1 MHARY
6 DSLSLDSDEVA
17 AFNVSGQ
24 LVIAGVPLD
33 YAVPLRPAN
42 FAKYVGAL
50 VFLAESAVKL
60 YFFGSR
66 FESSPWLLIGS

>member
-6 DSLSLDSDEVA
+6 DGLRLDSDEVA
-17 AFNVSGQ
+17 ALHVSGQ
-24 LVIAGVPLD
+24 FAVSGVFLD

-42 FAKYVGAL
+42 LAKDVGAL
-50 VFLAESAVKL
+50 VFFAESAVNF
-60 YFFGSR
+60 YFFCSR